1 MLQFDSV
8 YYELA
13 AKTGLRIKELTDLK
27 VDSLLSDEG
36 EFISFLS
43 TIYPMAATGNMKTS
57 NQYYTWMSRSG
68 YCYCFFT
75 FNVTN
80 SGSTPIKG
88 EDYTIEAVAYNRKT
102 DKECARSST
111 WGRDLAPNATEQ
123 IRIDC
128 DVAYNLATEKN
139 IYYRL
144 NFNFKGKS
152 RAAVIDKYGELLGTE
167 YDDFLDMKEFCKK
180 DWGVELSG
188 TWHTDW
194 KAKFVLWKGKIK
206 IEFDDGDIW
215 NGRVIKYDESTGEL
229 KYSYTS
235 SKTGT
240 ADWDSI
246 NLKVNNDK
254 VSSAN
259 TDNEGRKTNLTG
271 KVLNKKPA
279 NWK

>member
-1 MLQFDSV
+1 
-8 YYELA
+8 
-13 AKTGLRIKELTDLK
+13 
-27 VDSLLSDEG
+27 
-36 EFISFLS
+36 
-43 TIYPMAATGNMKTS
+43 
-57 NQYYTWMSRSG
+57 
-68 YCYCFFT
+68 
-75 FNVTN
+75 
-80 SGSTPIKG
+80 
-88 EDYTIEAVAYNRKT
+88 
-102 DKECARSST
+102 
-111 WGRDLAPNATEQ
+111 
-123 IRIDC
+123 
-128 DVAYNLATEKN
+128 
-139 IYYRL
+139 
-144 NFNFKGKS
+144 
-152 RAAVIDKYGELLGTE
+152 
-167 YDDFLDMKEFCKK
+167 MKEVCKK
-180 DWGVELSG
+180 DWGVELAG

-194 KAKFVLWKGKIK
+194 NANFVLWKGKIK